1 VIEKEGFAGSG
12 VEWGGLIVGT
22 VKVTKDHD
30 EKTFYL

>member
-12 VEWGGLIVGT
+12 VGGGLIVGT